1 MARVNAVNPSESPQT
16 RVTSTVSRKWLRPLL
31 LVGVPLAVLAGAAMV
46 WLWSGR
52 FVTTDNAYVKA
63 DIAQVSSEVAGR
75 VMAVEVR
82 DHSPVRAGDV
92 LVRLDPEPYRI
103 ALARADAEA
112 DASRGAVRT
121 LVAAF
126 HEASSELA
134 EAQNR
139 VAYTKSQLDRHRQLA
154 GRGVVSTA
162 KLEEIEDAAKQAA
175 DKVVVAKA
183 KVDRTLASLGNQ
195 PERPIDL
202 HPLVREKLSQ
212 RERAALDLART
223 TITAPVD
230 GVAVNVKT
238 QLGEQVRAQVPMFAI
253 VSSTRPWV
261 EANFKETDLTHVRPG
276 QIATVVLDIYPD
288 VTFEAE
294 IETISPATGA
304 EFALLPPQNA
314 SGNWVKVVQRLPVK
328 LRLHQRAGEPPLR
341 AGMTASVKVDTGRQ
355 RKLADLIGW
364 TASATGR

>member
-1 MARVNAVNPSESPQT
+1 M
-16 RVTSTVSRKWLRPLL
+16 
-31 LVGVPLAVLAGAAMV
+31 PLAVLAGAATV

-52 FVTTDNAYVKA
+52 YVSTENAYVKA
-63 DIAQVSSEVAGR
+63 DIALVSSEVAGR
-75 VMAVEVR
+75 VMAVAIR
-82 DHSPVRAGDV
+82 DHSPVKAGDV

-103 ALARADAEA
+103 ALARAEAEA
-112 DASRGAVRT
+112 DAARGQVRT
-121 LVAAF
+121 LVATY
-126 HEASSELA
+126 HEAKSELA

-139 VAYTKSQLDRHRQLA
+139 ASFTRSQLDRNRQLA
-154 GRGVVSTA
+154 GRGVVSTVR
-162 KLEEIEDAAKQAA
+162 LEESEDSAKQAA
-175 DKVVVAKA
+175 DRVLVAKA
-183 KVDRTLASLGNQ
+183 KVDRTLAALGNE

-202 HPLVREKLSQ
+202 HPLVRERLSQ
-212 RERAALDLART
+212 RERAALDLSRT
-223 TITAPVD
+223 TVTAPVD
-230 GVAVNVKT
+230 GIAVNVKT
-238 QLGEQVRAQVPMFAI
+238 QIGEQARAQVPMFAI

-328 LRLHQRAGEPPLR
+328 LRIQPRPGEPPLR

-355 RKLADLIGW
+355 RKLADLFGW
-364 TASATGR
+364 TASATVR